1 MSRRDIVR
9 SEVKGWQFRSRS
21 ESEFEQSAKLHAMNP
36 KPDDLAMGRLKWG

>member
-1 MSRRDIVR
+1 MR
-9 SEVKGWQFRSRS
+9 SEVKGCQFRSRS